1 MCGRILGV
9 VLWIRE
15 ELQDASV
22 MAAVI
27 GLLLCNCD
35 MAMVH
40 RCMTMELPRQRLPIS
55 LALLLFTA
63 L

>member
-40 RCMTMELPRQRLPIS
+40 RCMTME
-55 LALLLFTA
+55 
-63 L
+63 